1 MQITSIHIIYGL
13 VNTYIKRVLKTW
25 MTMTNSR
32 FRAIITSVGKYGG
45 EQDRREAHTGLR
57 LRL

>member
-1 MQITSIHIIYGL
+1 MDDNDEFQIQSNNYLCGE
-13 VNTYIKRVLKTW
+13 VR
-25 MTMTNSR
+25 
-32 FRAIITSVGKYGG
+32 G